1 MFQYKRIWNARDFK
15 LKGTSHHRIVAK
27 AKPEIIIL
35 SIVIVAEC
43 YCNNLDTLQV
53 VTYKNHALDNFMV
66 DCVKKVSSPDVKIV
80 RVGRVREDANE
91 ELKKILL
98 RQVWF
103 VGHN

>member
-1 MFQYKRIWNARDFK
+1 M
-15 LKGTSHHRIVAK
+15 
-27 AKPEIIIL
+27 
-35 SIVIVAEC
+35 
-43 YCNNLDTLQV
+43 
-53 VTYKNHALDNFMV
+53 TYKNHALDNFMA

-91 ELKKILL
+91 ELKKFLL

>member
-1 MFQYKRIWNARDFK
+1 MLQKQN
-15 LKGTSHHRIVAK
+15 LK
-27 AKPEIIIL
+27 IIIL
-35 SIVIVAEC
+35 SIFIVAEY

-53 VTYKNHALDNFMV
+53 VTYKNHALDNFMA

-91 ELKKILL
+91 ELKKFLL